1 MNKYDCTLALDYAH
15 ERDRMCIAMNNDCE
29 HCPFWNFN
37 CDDITEGQ
45 INVLQRWSDAH
56 PEAPRITI
64 EEQNFLEAFAEENL
78 IISRQGNYLTLSGW
92 GYGSVK
98 LYNTMFPFITD
109 ERYWTI
115 SELLKLE
122 VEE

>member
-1 MNKYDCTLALDYAH
+1 MNKYDCTRALDYAH
-15 ERDRMCIAMNNDCE
+15 ERDRMCVAMNNDCR

-56 PEAPRITI
+56 PEAPRITL
-64 EEQNFLEAFAEENL
+64 EEQNFLEAFKDEDL
-78 IISRQGNYLTLSGW
+78 TISRQGNRLILGVMSYVCTE
-92 GYGSVK
+92 
-98 LYNTMFPFITD
+98 LYDSMFPFITGD
-109 ERYWTI
+109 RYWTI
-115 SELLKLE
+115 GELLKLE